1 MVFKAPCFMCRQV
14 IVDELIFAVQ
24 QIQQRVVMSSFQNR
38 LNEAC
43 SVSPKVPRFGKGQ
56 QTCIAREL
64 GCSQEAVR
72 KWFSG
77 ESIPRAKMGQKL
89 AKFLDVSHTW
99 LLMGAA
105 YGEVDVAIKQAKNHD
120 AAVYASVAYAIM
132 WGAGVSICGDEHC
145 ADMIVINNGSMTHVS
160 ARGAVETDKK
170 NVFLVTFRKIQIKE
184 CTTVAVFH
192 EVNKDFSVKS
202 FYLEIPTE
210 AWQGGGV
217 KVNANEVTLTF
228 SRKGNSFESNGI
240 KFNNFL
246 R

>member
-1 MVFKAPCFMCRQV
+1 VVLKTPCFMCRQV
-14 IVDELIFAVQ
+14 IVDELRFAVQ

-43 SVSPKVPRFGKGQ
+43 SVSPEVPRFGKGQ
-56 QTCIAREL
+56 QTYIAREL

-89 AKFLDVSHTW
+89 AKFLDVSYAW
-99 LLMGAA
+99 LVMGAT

-120 AAVYASVAYAIM
+120 AAVYAAVAYSIVR
-132 WGAGVSICGDEHC
+132 GAGVSICGDEHC

-160 ARGAVETDKK
+160 ARGAVETNEK

-184 CTTVAVFH
+184 CTTVAVFN
-192 EVNKDFSVKS
+192 EITKDGVVKS
-202 FYLEIPTE
+202 TYLEIAKELWQRDCVNVVGNE
-210 AWQGGGV
+210 A
-217 KVNANEVTLTF
+217 TLTF
-228 SRKGNSFESNGI
+228 SRKGNSYEAAGV
-240 KFNNFL
+240 KLNNFL
-246 R
+246 G